1 MQDNKIQIS
10 EKISDFIVNTT
21 KRNYINL
28 GKKITDK
35 ERNLLHRFLV
45 NYGIWGRNDD
55 VRQTTRPINF
65 VPKNNTLHDISFIL
79 NFYEEKIQH
88 VNKNEEQRLQKECKL
103 QGEQKSQELKLQ
115 ECKLQDD
122 ITSFKNQDTKTHIH
136 ITTLANPN
144 INHTTPINQSQMD
157 MKQQM
162 IAKKKMDDMFNAKR
176 NGENKDFESTIET
189 INQSSLKSLINKKEN
204 EMKRDEKKENEM
216 ERDRKKGKE
225 KKRDEKK
232 GNEKEREEKKRNEKG
247 REEKKGN
254 EKKKEEK
261 KGNEKGR
268 DEKKGNEK
276 KRDEKKRN
284 EKGREEK
291 TLKQELNKNFEKI
304 SKKYRKISSESDES
318 IESSC
323 EDNSYSNE
331 DCTEYGTDE
340 ESVSNVNEDE
350 LVGISDENSDIDEE
364 SDSEIVE
371 SEYMNDSN
379 DISFSES
386 ITISESEKI
395 PPKKII
401 IKNQT
406 IKPSKKETK
415 KEVIKKQIIKLPK
428 QISNNKSTKKST
440 KNK

>member
-115 ECKLQDD
+115 GEQKSQEELKSQGEQKSQEHNSHEDQKLQECKLQDD

-144 INHTTPINQSQMD
+144 INHTIPINQSQMD

-204 EMKRDEKKENEM
+204 EMERDEKKENEMERDEKKEKEMERDRKKGKEKKRDEKKENEM

-254 EKKKEEK
+254 EK
-261 KGNEKGR
+261 GR

-276 KRDEKKRN
+276 KRDEKK
-284 EKGREEK
+284 G
-291 TLKQELNKNFEKI
+291 
-304 SKKYRKISSESDES
+304 
-318 IESSC
+318 
-323 EDNSYSNE
+323 
-331 DCTEYGTDE
+331 
-340 ESVSNVNEDE
+340 
-350 LVGISDENSDIDEE
+350 
-364 SDSEIVE
+364 
-371 SEYMNDSN
+371 
-379 DISFSES
+379 
-386 ITISESEKI
+386 
-395 PPKKII
+395 
-401 IKNQT
+401 
-406 IKPSKKETK
+406 
-415 KEVIKKQIIKLPK
+415 
-428 QISNNKSTKKST
+428 
-440 KNK
+440 

>member
-115 ECKLQDD
+115 GEQKSQEHNSHEDQKLQECKLQDD

-144 INHTTPINQSQMD
+144 INHTIPINQSQMD

-204 EMKRDEKKENEM
+204 EMERDEKKENEMERDEKKEKEMERDRKKGKEKKRDEKKENEM
-216 ERDRKKGKE
+216 ERDRKKGK
-225 KKRDEKK
+225 
-232 GNEKEREEKKRNEKG
+232 
-247 REEKKGN
+247 
-254 EKKKEEK
+254 
-261 KGNEKGR
+261 
-268 DEKKGNEK
+268 EK

>member
-115 ECKLQDD
+115 GEQKSQELKLQELKSQGEQKSQEHNSHEDQKLQECKLQDD

-144 INHTTPINQSQMD
+144 INHTIPINQSQMD

-204 EMKRDEKKENEM
+204 EMERDEKKE
-216 ERDRKKGKE
+216 
-225 KKRDEKK
+225 
-232 GNEKEREEKKRNEKG
+232 
-247 REEKKGN
+247 
-254 EKKKEEK
+254 
-261 KGNEKGR
+261 
-268 DEKKGNEK
+268 NEK

>member
-115 ECKLQDD
+115 GEQKSQELKLQELKSQGEQKSQEHNSHEDQKLQECKLQDD

-144 INHTTPINQSQMD
+144 INHTIPINQSQMD

-204 EMKRDEKKENEM
+204 EMERDEKKE
-216 ERDRKKGKE
+216 
-225 KKRDEKK
+225 
-232 GNEKEREEKKRNEKG
+232 
-247 REEKKGN
+247 
-254 EKKKEEK
+254 
-261 KGNEKGR
+261 
-268 DEKKGNEK
+268 NEK

-331 DCTEYGTDE
+331 DCTEYGT
-340 ESVSNVNEDE
+340 
-350 LVGISDENSDIDEE
+350 DENSDIDEE

>member
-115 ECKLQDD
+115 GEQKSQELKLQELKSQGEQKSQEHNSHEDQKLQECKLQDD

-144 INHTTPINQSQMD
+144 INHTIPINQSQMD

-204 EMKRDEKKENEM
+204 EMERDEKKENEMERDEKKEKEMERDRKKGKEKKRDEKKENEM

-225 KKRDEKK
+225 KKKR
-232 GNEKEREEKKRNEKG
+232 KKRRK
-247 REEKKGN
+247 R
-254 EKKKEEK
+254 KKKKIKRGEI
-261 KGNEKGR
+261 
-268 DEKKGNEK
+268 K
-276 KRDEKKRN
+276 KRKIKRREKKKRN

-291 TLKQELNKNFEKI
+291 TLKQEL
-304 SKKYRKISSESDES
+304 
-318 IESSC
+318 
-323 EDNSYSNE
+323 
-331 DCTEYGTDE
+331 
-340 ESVSNVNEDE
+340 
-350 LVGISDENSDIDEE
+350 
-364 SDSEIVE
+364 
-371 SEYMNDSN
+371 
-379 DISFSES
+379 
-386 ITISESEKI
+386 
-395 PPKKII
+395 
-401 IKNQT
+401 
-406 IKPSKKETK
+406 
-415 KEVIKKQIIKLPK
+415 
-428 QISNNKSTKKST
+428 
-440 KNK
+440 